1 MAVLYLQPEDLSPA
15 QAARVLDFLNRA
27 TSAAE
32 IAARVEFAG
41 ELDIGVQLGQRL
53 LNART
58 ALGGTYTD
66 LQQVDAVPLI
76 GPERFTE
83 LCAALLGLDPRRW
96 LQDFSL
102 FAQRKLQIA
111 DGFAQLQEQLAALE
125 ASTERVQ
132 LDLTASPQPAWL
144 GQALQLTVSVRD
156 LRGRPLPN
164 RQLTGEASVGTLEA
178 AYGFAVQRARGV
190 TVRTGADGT
199 ARLRLRF
206 TTIEPLTADQRAAL
220 EDALGQLDAGADS
233 PNLLRD
239 AFLGIAAAYQEE
251 RRNALRGVLDIYARQ
266 WKAQFFD
273 QLNPSNL
280 GFNWPLETC
289 VVRADCH
296 PEDGGA
302 TGLATAVLVVHWKNW
317 VGAWFEFLGEYLA
330 QKAKLSA
337 AFSKAKGRGASGYRL
352 VDDLLGEAHSFVA
365 NQKGLAAEWLSQRV
379 VKYAVNDFLGREVD
393 NLDDVTQRELFSNLE
408 AAASQL
414 TASNRGAIAMVNQT
428 RVVLDDKITKVGSIN
443 ADVLGEIRGL
453 HADMLARAT
462 LVDNELA
469 AFNATKAQLDTRLD
483 QFDSRYQIF
492 TTQYADFGQRYT
504 TFNANYNT
512 FTTSYN
518 TFTANYNTFNTNFAG
533 FNQNLQGFNQNL
545 QGFNQNLQGFN
556 QRVQGFNQN
565 VQVFNQN
572 YAKFNTDY
580 SDFRN
585 RYDNIG
591 GRLNTFDQNFATFN
605 TRYTQFNTDLANFQ
619 TQRTALAQDVSAM
632 RTELNAVQAD
642 VGAVKT
648 DVAAVKTDLGRVRTD
663 VTAVETDLG
672 TVRTDVTAVRTDLGT
687 VKQNVNT
694 INTRLPPGTGRIG

>member
-1 MAVLYLQPEDLSPA
+1 MAVLTLQPEDLTPA

-32 IAARVEFAG
+32 IAARVEFPG

-58 ALGGTYTD
+58 ALGGTFTD
-66 LQQVDAVPLI
+66 LKQVDAVPLI

-102 FAQRKLQIA
+102 FAQRQLQIA
-111 DGFAQLQEQLAALE
+111 DGFDQLLQQLAALE

-132 LDLTASPQPAWL
+132 LNLTASPQPAWL

-164 RQLTGEASVGTLEA
+164 RRLTVEASVGMLEA

-190 TVRTGADGT
+190 SVRTGADGT

-206 TTIEPLTADQRAAL
+206 TTIEPLTADQQAAL
-220 EDALGQLDAGADS
+220 EDALGQLDAAADS
-233 PNLLRD
+233 PNLLHD
-239 AFLGIAAAYQEE
+239 AFMGIAAAYQEE
-251 RRNALRGVLDIYARQ
+251 RRNTLRGALDIYARQ

-273 QLNPSNL
+273 QVNPSNL

-317 VGAWFEFLGEYLA
+317 VGAWFEFLGEYLT
-330 QKAKLSA
+330 QRAKLPA
-337 AFSKAKGRGASGYRL
+337 AFAKAKGRGARGYRL
-352 VDDLLGEAHSFVA
+352 VDDLLGEAHGFVA
-365 NQKGLAAEWLSQRV
+365 DQRGLAAEWLSQRV
-379 VKYAVNDFLGREVD
+379 VKYAVNDFLGRE
-393 NLDDVTQRELFSNLE
+393 LDDVDDPTQRAVFSNLE

-414 TASNRGAIAMVNQT
+414 TPSSRGAIAMVNQT
-428 RVVLDDKITKVGSIN
+428 RVDLDDKITTVGGIN
-443 ADVLGEIRGL
+443 AGVLEEIRGL

-462 LVDNELA
+462 QVDNQLA
-469 AFNATKAQLDTRLD
+469 VFDAQYT
-483 QFDSRYQIF
+483 
-492 TTQYADFGQRYT
+492 DFGQRYANFT
-504 TFNANYNT
+504 TNYNT
-512 FTTSYN
+512 FTASYS
-518 TFTANYNTFNTNFAG
+518 T
-533 FNQNLQGFNQNL
+533 
-545 QGFNQNLQGFN
+545 
-556 QRVQGFNQN
+556 
-565 VQVFNQN
+565 
-572 YAKFNTDY
+572 FNTDY
-580 SDFRN
+580 GDFRT
-585 RYDNIG
+585 RYDNLD
-591 GRLNTFDQNFATFN
+591 GRLNTFDQSFATFN

-619 TQRTALAQDVSAM
+619 TQRTQLTQDVSAM
-632 RTELNAVQAD
+632 RVELNTVKAD
-642 VGAVKT
+642 VSTVKA
-648 DVAAVKTDLGRVRTD
+648 DVGRVRTD
-663 VTAVETDLG
+663 VSSVKTDLG
-672 TVRTDVTAVRTDLGT
+672 SVSRKVDA
-687 VKQNVNT
+687 